1 MGLTIFTYLSTAI
14 IIIMAFRIRSRGR
27 KRDVAIYRIA
37 ALCTAIYGGLQASG
51 YLLAA
56 DYTDTALTL
65 IRWAGAFASFSYL
78 AFFRLSLTFP
88 YGRKLA
94 GVDVLLFVL
103 AGLSAWR
110 FAGTGDYLESVR
122 RVLLEFIR
130 FEGPRFKLYGMLSAG
145 LGLVSAVILWIR
157 ALLIKSR
164 VYRQQA
170 FLMSAG
176 IIASVLYGYMVSL
189 YLPSGGATTIYPIG
203 SLGGLLAVLAAAYAF
218 SSTRL
223 FHLPSLSKTLASQM
237 AMIAVFGIP
246 LALLAGILL
255 QFRLS
260 IPVVLVTLSIAA
272 FLLLGRGADRFAS
285 KRFGA
290 ARNEEAREEIEADI
304 AHLDLSLGREAVL
317 ASLSTILS
325 ERFGSLWFWM
335 LSEDDAGG
343 LVRVFPGE
351 EESTVVGAGS
361 PVLEPLTSLER
372 QVILKTDVVADPA
385 FAAHKAI
392 LLEFFDALGA
402 EAIILAKEGRRII
415 GLFALGP
422 KRSGADYSAL
432 DYDAFMAIQG
442 KLFVVA
448 YYVRHVA
455 RESLLATVEKEI
467 GLADQ
472 IVRAVQETI
481 DPIRYPGV
489 DVSYICQST
498 RQLGGDLYDSVKIS
512 EHRWFFVVGDVSGKG
527 LNAAMSM
534 VILKSMIRTLLRE
547 EKDFVKLVSRTNAF
561 IKEQLPRGTF
571 FAGVFGFLALD
582 KGSVYFINCGIPA
595 VFFKSPGL
603 DTVIE
608 VQGEGKMLGFVRNL
622 EPYLKTRKL
631 ALPAG
636 SSLVITTDGIV
647 EAENVRGERYGKERM
662 VRILAENKGANANDT
677 IDAIIKSAT
686 AFTDGKLEDDV
697 TVLAINY
704 SGRKGG
710 TA

>member
-1 MGLTIFTYLSTAI
+1 
-14 IIIMAFRIRSRGR
+14 
-27 KRDVAIYRIA
+27 
-37 ALCTAIYGGLQASG
+37 
-51 YLLAA
+51 
-56 DYTDTALTL
+56 
-65 IRWAGAFASFSYL
+65 
-78 AFFRLSLTFP
+78 
-88 YGRKLA
+88 
-94 GVDVLLFVL
+94 
-103 AGLSAWR
+103 
-110 FAGTGDYLESVR
+110 
-122 RVLLEFIR
+122 
-130 FEGPRFKLYGMLSAG
+130 
-145 LGLVSAVILWIR
+145 
-157 ALLIKSR
+157 
-164 VYRQQA
+164 
-170 FLMSAG
+170 
-176 IIASVLYGYMVSL
+176 
-189 YLPSGGATTIYPIG
+189 
-203 SLGGLLAVLAAAYAF
+203 
-218 SSTRL
+218 
-223 FHLPSLSKTLASQM
+223 
-237 AMIAVFGIP
+237 
-246 LALLAGILL
+246 
-255 QFRLS
+255 
-260 IPVVLVTLSIAA
+260 
-272 FLLLGRGADRFAS
+272 
-285 KRFGA
+285 
-290 ARNEEAREEIEADI
+290 
-304 AHLDLSLGREAVL
+304 
-317 ASLSTILS
+317 
-325 ERFGSLWFWM
+325 
-335 LSEDDAGG
+335 
-343 LVRVFPGE
+343 
-351 EESTVVGAGS
+351 
-361 PVLEPLTSLER
+361 
-372 QVILKTDVVADPA
+372 
-385 FAAHKAI
+385 
-392 LLEFFDALGA
+392 
-402 EAIILAKEGRRII
+402 
-415 GLFALGP
+415 
-422 KRSGADYSAL
+422 
-432 DYDAFMAIQG
+432 
-442 KLFVVA
+442 
-448 YYVRHVA
+448 
-455 RESLLATVEKEI
+455 
-467 GLADQ
+467 
-472 IVRAVQETI
+472 
-481 DPIRYPGV
+481 V